1 MPYDQKLAQRLRD
14 LLTDHDG
21 IDERKMFGGLC
32 FLVNGNMLCGV
43 ESDHLMVRVGP
54 RAYDDALARP
64 HARPMD
70 LTGRPMKGLV
80 WVDPPG
86 LRDKRSLRRWLQ
98 RVLAFA
104 GALPPKP

>member
-21 IDERKMFGGLC
+21 IDERKMFGDLC

-43 ESDHLMVRVGP
+43 ESDRLMVRVGP

-70 LTGRPMKGLV
+70 FTGRPMKGLV

-98 RVLAFA
+98 RGLAFA
-104 GALPPKP
+104 AALPPKP